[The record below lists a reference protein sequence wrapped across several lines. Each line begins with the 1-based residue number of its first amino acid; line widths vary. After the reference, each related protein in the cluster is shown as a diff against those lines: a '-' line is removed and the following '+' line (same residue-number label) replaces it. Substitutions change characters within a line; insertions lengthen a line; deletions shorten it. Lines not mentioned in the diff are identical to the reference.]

1 MLGSMLRHFGMCYG
15 QYAMCVLID
24 CSMCKRSLTLSDERS
39 TNFGIGQVPWSECA
53 WRNKRLDVSSAWG
66 GERVTIHI
74 PGIPQGTSFSF
85 MGNSQQRSA
94 VEVDWLNG
102 DGRYYFANTN
112 EVLITLRYEHVAVTA
127 DQINPA
133 RNEVERVSFGF
144 G

>member
-1 MLGSMLRHFGMCYG
+1 
-15 QYAMCVLID
+15 
-24 CSMCKRSLTLSDERS
+24 
-39 TNFGIGQVPWSECA
+39 
-53 WRNKRLDVSSAWG
+53 
-66 GERVTIHI
+66 
-74 PGIPQGTSFSF
+74 
-85 MGNSQQRSA
+85 MGNSQQRFA
-94 VEVDWLNG
+94 DEVDWLNG